1 MKLKVSFHS
10 HTCPADMYE
19 CMQMARGKSNFLR
32 QLACYAITL
41 EAYPRQLRKE
51 SLKRPSADKGDAKVQ
66 VRIQEESNLCKAIRK
81 WSQELNI
88 TQAKT
93 LELLALIGWNVANTE
108 QGEAPPPPRRQAEET
123 LEPITAPDGSEKENQ
138 QHNDD
143 EEAKANLD
151 VITDEM
157 KRAGDKLMEQF
168 GW

>member
-1 MKLKVSFHS
+1 M
-10 HTCPADMYE
+10 
-19 CMQMARGKSNFLR
+19 
-32 QLACYAITL
+32 
-41 EAYPRQLRKE
+41 
-51 SLKRPSADKGDAKVQ
+51 Q